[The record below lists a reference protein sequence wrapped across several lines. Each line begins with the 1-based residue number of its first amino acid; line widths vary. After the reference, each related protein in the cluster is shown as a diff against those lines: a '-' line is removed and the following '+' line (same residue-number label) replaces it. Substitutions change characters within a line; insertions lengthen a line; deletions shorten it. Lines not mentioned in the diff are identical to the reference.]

1 MKIILVFGIWMFNE
15 FVTMVTK

>member
-1 MKIILVFGIWMFNE
+1 MKIILIFGIWMFNE